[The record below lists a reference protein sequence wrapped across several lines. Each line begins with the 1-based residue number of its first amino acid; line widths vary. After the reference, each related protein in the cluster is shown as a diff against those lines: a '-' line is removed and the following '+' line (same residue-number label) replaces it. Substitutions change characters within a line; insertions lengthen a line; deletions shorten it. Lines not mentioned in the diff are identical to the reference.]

1 MTKTFAETLGIP
13 GVTVADAVEIIDGL
27 KFTGPV
33 PTIPRD
39 AFLRQRWSEDGTRLM
54 KFREIAYE
62 WSLCLLTVKNQH
74 AAILRRLREHLE
86 GQPPPPH
93 RRCRGL
99 GARRKFPTNQLVGG
113 LQ

>member
-1 MTKTFAETLGIP
+1 MMPRTFADTLGHNI
-13 GVTVADAVEIIDGL
+13 TVAEAVEIIDGL

-62 WSLCLLTVKNQH
+62 WIMSISAVQNQH

-86 GQPPPPH
+86 GQPPTPAGMD
-93 RRCRGL
+93 RVVR
-99 GARRKFPTNQLVGG
+99 
-113 LQ
+113 